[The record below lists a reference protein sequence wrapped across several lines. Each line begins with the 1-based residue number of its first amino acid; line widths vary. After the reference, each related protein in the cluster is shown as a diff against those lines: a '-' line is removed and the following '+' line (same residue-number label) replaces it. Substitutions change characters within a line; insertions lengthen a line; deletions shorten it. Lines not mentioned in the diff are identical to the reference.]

1 MKTEGSFHLIQ
12 PKMRYFAY
20 VNDRGDYS
28 GQMTTIKDFIN
39 SGIIE
44 VYCMGAA
51 TDEEQL
57 QVEQMAQQYPEVHDE
72 IKAVRQALESYA
84 LGSSPVPFAEIKNK
98 IMEVI
103 SGEENNNLSF
113 PPRITM
119 QTTIDEWQQY
129 ITHNKIASPV
139 DYDLFYLLNLP
150 GNEQQYSYM
159 AWARKG
165 AVLEETHAEEDEY
178 LFMMEGY
185 CSVTIDGVL
194 GYYKAGDVVFIPKG
208 ALHRAEAL
216 STEPML
222 LIGQRLAA

>member
-1 MKTEGSFHLIQ
+1 MKMEGSFRLIQ

-20 VNDRGDYS
+20 INDRGDYS
-28 GQMTTIKDFIN
+28 GQMTNIKDFIN

-57 QVEQMAQQYPEVHDE
+57 QVEQMAQQYPEVRDE
-72 IKAVRQALESYA
+72 IRAVREALENYA

-103 SGEENNNLSF
+103 ASEENNRLSF
-113 PPRITM
+113 PPRITT
-119 QTTIDEWQQY
+119 QTNIEEWQEY
-129 ITHNKIASPV
+129 ISRNSITTPV
-139 DYDLFYLLNLP
+139 DYDMFYLLNLP
-150 GNEQQYSYM
+150 SNEQQYSYM
-159 AWARKG
+159 AWARQG
-165 AVLEETHAEEDEY
+165 AVLEETHGEEDEY
-178 LFMMEGY
+178 LFMMEGH
-185 CSVTIDGVL
+185 CSVTIAGVI

-222 LIGQRLAA
+222 LIGQRIVS